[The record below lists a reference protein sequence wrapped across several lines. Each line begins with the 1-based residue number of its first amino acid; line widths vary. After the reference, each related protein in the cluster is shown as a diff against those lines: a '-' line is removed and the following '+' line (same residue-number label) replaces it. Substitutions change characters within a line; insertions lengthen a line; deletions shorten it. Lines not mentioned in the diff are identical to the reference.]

1 MKISIPPIIANLFR
15 KPVDVETY
23 KTRLQIL
30 WTEYKN
36 WWFPALSSFRK
47 EYEEAHGSIFGQ
59 DYPDA
64 EDEFEHQLRSK
75 NDVLSQ
81 FYKFMDE
88 SYMVYMNATPKE
100 RAEIRIFIG
109 KQSSTSYYFEDLI
122 RKYVRDHIIQQ
133 IQLTGKNVWLIRGLV
148 AISLENSGVDYR
160 DTLVSLAQLYSVAEE
175 KGLKPKNDF
184 HRIADISGEDVPPG
198 GTTPMR
204 KLMAGISSSAILRE
218 QRSERK

>member
-36 WWFPALSSFRK
+36 WWFTALSSFRK

-59 DYPDA
+59 ENPDA

-88 SYMVYMNATPKE
+88 SYVVYMNATPKE
-100 RAEIRIFIG
+100 RAEIRIFVG
-109 KQSSTSYYFEDLI
+109 KL
-122 RKYVRDHIIQQ
+122 RKHVRDHIIQQ
-133 IQLTGKNVWLIRGLV
+133 IQLTGKRVWLIRGLV

-160 DTLVSLAQLYSVAEE
+160 DTLAGLAQLYAVGEE

-184 HRIADISGEDVPPG
+184 HRIADISGKMFLQEGLP
-198 GTTPMR
+198 
-204 KLMAGISSSAILRE
+204 
-218 QRSERK
+218 Q